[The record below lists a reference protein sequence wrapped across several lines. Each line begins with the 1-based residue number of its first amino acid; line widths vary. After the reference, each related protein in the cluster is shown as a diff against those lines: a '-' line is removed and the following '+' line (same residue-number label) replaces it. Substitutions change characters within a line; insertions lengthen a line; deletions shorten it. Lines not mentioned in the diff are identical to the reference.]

1 MAAGNTNYTTRAIA
15 ITLQKHG
22 KEVFDAVSTN
32 NALLNLLKERGNI
45 KIVEGGRKFT
55 HPLIY
60 GLNTNFGAISKY
72 EAIPTNDDDII
83 TRAEYTPKIIAGSIP
98 LSYYDMAINAGSET
112 KLLDYAKEKKLES
125 QITMEEVM
133 GDQVFTDGSDVKSVA
148 GLRFL
153 INDAPSSQSDVGGI
167 NPSTSGNDYWRN
179 YTYTT
184 AVTGF
189 NTNHA
194 GLIAMNTCVDGATF
208 GRQGPRAVI
217 TTKAI
222 YQLYK
227 LSMIGQIQYVSLK
240 KGDKD
245 FQALEFAT
253 MPVMFDDNAPASHM
267 YFIDTA
273 NLWLQVLKQG
283 NFMTTEARA
292 SKDQLADI
300 ILMYFF
306 GELTTGSRRTQA
318 VATNITA

>member
-1 MAAGNTNYTTRAIA
+1 MGAGNTNYATRAVA

-22 KEVFDAVSTN
+22 KEIFNAVSTN
-32 NALLNLLKERGNI
+32 NALLNLLEERDNI
-45 KIVEGGRKFT
+45 KVVDGGRKFT

-83 TRAEYTPKIIAGSIP
+83 TRAEFTPKIIAGSIP
-98 LSYYDMAINAGSET
+98 ISYYDLATNAGSDA
-112 KLLDYAKEKKLES
+112 KLLDYAKEKKTEAI
-125 QITMEEVM
+125 ITMEEVM
-133 GDQVFTDGSDVKSVA
+133 GDQTFSAGVDADGIS

-153 INDAPSSQSDVGGI
+153 INDSPSTQADVGGI
-167 NPSTSGNDYWRN
+167 NPSTTGNDYWRN

-189 NTNHA
+189 NTGNA
-194 GLIAMNTCVDGATF
+194 GLIAMNTALDGATF

-245 FQALEFAT
+245 FQALEFCT
-253 MPVMFDDNAPASHM
+253 MPVQFDDNCPAYHM

-283 NFMTTEARA
+283 NFVTTEARP

-300 ILMYFF
+300 ILMYLF

-318 VATNITA
+318 VVTSVTA